1 MLANTAWMQLFHI
14 MVAKQKSVM
23 SPVVERQVLRLVA
36 WAASRQPINSSQ
48 KMRGKEEDWDLLPGM
63 ERGLWEEH

>member
-1 MLANTAWMQLFHI
+1 MA
-14 MVAKQKSVM
+14 AKQKSAT
-23 SPVVERQVLRLVA
+23 SPVKEQRVLRMVA
-36 WAASRQPINSSQ
+36 WAASGQLINSSQ